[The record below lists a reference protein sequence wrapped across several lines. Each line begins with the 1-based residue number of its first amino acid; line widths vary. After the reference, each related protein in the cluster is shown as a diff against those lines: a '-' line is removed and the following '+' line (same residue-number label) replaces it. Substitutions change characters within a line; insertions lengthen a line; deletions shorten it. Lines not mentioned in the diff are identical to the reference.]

1 MHCWRECKLVQ
12 PLWKAV
18 WSYLKKIK
26 NGIALRPSDSTSGNL
41 SKEIQNT
48 NLKKYMYSYVHC
60 SVIYNSQ
67 DLEAAQVS
75 ISRWVDKTAMVLLHN
90 GMLLSLKKK
99 NFTLCNSMNGPGQHY
114 ARRNKPIRD
123 IHMIHWIPYGSYNSL
138 DSTNDFSHMWN
149 PVNKLN

>member
-67 DLEAAQVS
+67 DLEAAKCPSVDEWIKQLWYIYTVEYYPTMNRKNILPFVTVCMDLANIILTE
-75 ISRWVDKTAMVLLHN
+75 ISHSEKDKYYVI
-90 GMLLSLKKK
+90 SLI
-99 NFTLCNSMNGPGQHY
+99 CG
-114 ARRNKPIRD
+114 I
-123 IHMIHWIPYGSYNSL
+123 
-138 DSTNDFSHMWN
+138 
-149 PVNKLN
+149 